1 MSSDLDSNSNSD
13 IPGFYYD
20 AVQRRY
26 YRLSSQTSNA
36 IPSAR
41 LINDRARH
49 EQLIA
54 KQLDLLNS
62 PSKKCLSPRIKE
74 KKRLIHSRLSLLRQ
88 REYGRTSISKF
99 RPIETNLTN

>member
-1 MSSDLDSNSNSD
+1 MSSDSD

-26 YRLSSQTSNA
+26 YRLSSQTPNA

-41 LINDRARH
+41 VINDRARH

-54 KQLDLLNS
+54 KQRDLLNS
-62 PSKKCLSPRIKE
+62 PRIHE

-88 REYGRTSISKF
+88 REYGRTSISKCQH
-99 RPIETNLTN
+99 IEINFID